1 MAQAE
6 VAERVNKTI
15 PGVKGPDG
23 KDAVVTR
30 TLVMREVFP
39 ANPGIE
45 VFFDFYTDEHGEA
58 AVHMRRRT
66 SGKTR
71 CTGQWPLSAIETKDG
86 KRLSGLKE
94 FAEKLGLKAYQLAN
108 IVCELKR
115 KNGAVTG

>member
-1 MAQAE
+1 MTQADAAKG
-6 VAERVNKTI
+6 VRTI

-23 KDAVVTR
+23 NDAVVIR
-30 TLVMREVFP
+30 SIQMKEVFP

-45 VFFDFYTDEHGEA
+45 VFFDFYKDEKGEVA
-58 AVHMRRRT
+58 LHLRRRS

-71 CTGQWPLSAIETKDG
+71 CTGQWPLSAIEAKDG
-86 KRLSGLKE
+86 KRLAGFKE

-115 KNGAVTG
+115 KNAAVMG